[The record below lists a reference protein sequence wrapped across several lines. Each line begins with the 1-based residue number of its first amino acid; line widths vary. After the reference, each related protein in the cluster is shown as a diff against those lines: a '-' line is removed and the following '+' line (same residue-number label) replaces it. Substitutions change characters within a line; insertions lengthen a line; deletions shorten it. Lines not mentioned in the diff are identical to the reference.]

1 MAKSFTDFMKI
12 QVSSEGFSLH
22 ARDAYDTYNNIRYL
36 FKKNKGG
43 FFSSVKPMHI
53 DDLKEQYKILCP
65 GMENAFPGHID
76 KIFTNEIITKLGFF
90 VDTSGMVHID

>member
-1 MAKSFTDFMKI
+1 MSKTFSDFVKSNI
-12 QVSSEGFSLH
+12 SSGDFSLY

-53 DDLKEQYKILCP
+53 DDLKQQYKI
-65 GMENAFPGHID
+65 
-76 KIFTNEIITKLGFF
+76 
-90 VDTSGMVHID
+90 

>member
-1 MAKSFTDFMKI
+1 MAKSFTDFMKNP
-12 QVSSEGFSLH
+12 VSSEDFRLR
-22 ARDAYDTYNNIRYL
+22 ARDAYDTYTNIRYL

-43 FFSSVKPMHI
+43 FFSSIKPMHI

-65 GMENAFPGHID
+65 DMENVFPGHID

-90 VDTSGMVHID
+90 IDTSDMVHID

>member
-1 MAKSFTDFMKI
+1 MSKTFSDFVKSNI
-12 QVSSEGFSLH
+12 SSGYFSLY

-53 DDLKEQYKILCP
+53 DDLKQQYKILCP
-65 GMENAFPGHID
+65 GMETRFPGTID
-76 KIFTNEIITKLGFF
+76 KIFNPEIIRQLGFYI
-90 VDTSGMVHID
+90 DSSNMVHID